1 VATVKEILD
10 ANEAKMHKRVE
21 LLRSDLAG
29 IRTSRATPALL
40 EKINISYY
48 GVPTPVTQV
57 ASVTCPE
64 PRMITIKPWEKKL
77 MKDIE
82 KAILTSDLGL
92 NPSNDGSVIRLVLP
106 QLTEERRKEIVKTV
120 RKRVEEARVA
130 VRGYRRDA
138 IESIKKGEKGKTIT
152 EDDSKAGQDDAQKL
166 TDKLMKE
173 IDSICEKK
181 EAEVMKV

>member
-1 VATVKEILD
+1 MATVQEILD
-10 ANEAKMHKRVE
+10 ANEAKMHKRVD
-21 LLRSDLAG
+21 LLRSDLAS

-40 EKINISYY
+40 EKINVSYY
-48 GVPTPVTQV
+48 GVPTPITQV
-57 ASVTCPE
+57 ASVTAPE
-64 PRMITIKPWEKKL
+64 PRLLMIKPWEKKL

-92 NPSNDGSVIRLVLP
+92 NPSNDGQVIRLSLP
-106 QLTEERRKEIVKTV
+106 QLTEDRRKEIVKTV

-138 IESIKKGEKGKTIT
+138 IEAIKKGEKAKQIT
-152 EDDSKAGQDDAQKL
+152 EDDSKDGQDKAQKL

-173 IDSICEKK
+173 IDVVCEKK